1 MAIDAEYI
9 YNSLLGY
16 NYFPAVKEYRD
27 ELPSVFSTYSFDSKI
42 ADDLLDGGF
51 NGRNYDYIGYRTT
64 RHTNVTRMMHIPHPL
79 PYARLCKC
87 IYDNWARLEHICVSE
102 NSRIIP
108 KKRGDEVNDRRVI
121 VYDYEDEEEDKSVDD
136 SGVDRIFVADRDDFE
151 QDVSM
156 HFRLSCGAR
165 FLVDAD
171 VASCFNTI
179 YTHAIAWALVGHDKA
194 KANKNNRELWYNK
207 LDISQRDLK
216 RGETQGIPIGPGTS
230 NIISEVI
237 LQKIDDVL
245 LAKDYRFTR
254 CIDDYKCFCEDHNEA
269 ETFIHD
275 LEKELTRYLLSL
287 NIKKVAINKMPIP
300 YRDGWVIDLN
310 THFPQ
315 EEILSANKVVNYLD
329 YAIELQKNHVDGSVI
344 KYALRSLA
352 SKIDETNINEFLS
365 YALNLSYHYPVIL
378 PIICEVV
385 NKNKIS
391 IKKRVIKE
399 LLSVN
404 FRQHL
409 KYKRS
414 DAICWCLYC
423 AGLINLD
430 IGKKTAENIIYSC
443 DCMSIAM
450 LLSFGKHIDLVLEFV
465 NGLADKPTYD
475 KDQYWILIQE
485 LGSQIKNQELKKYYN
500 ETGLK
505 FLADNNVYFIYDINP
520 TDDF

>member
-1 MAIDAEYI
+1 MAVDAEYI
-9 YNSLLGY
+9 YDSLLGH

-27 ELPSVFSTYSFDSKI
+27 ELPYVFSTYCFNSEI
-42 ADDLLDGGF
+42 ANELLKGSLAVRDF
-51 NGRNYDYIGYRTT
+51 DYIEYRTT

-87 IYDNWARLEHICVSE
+87 IYDNWARLEHICDSE
-102 NSRIIP
+102 HSRIIP
-108 KKRGDEVNDRRVI
+108 KKRVDEVTDRRVI
-121 VYDYEDEEEDKSVDD
+121 VYDYEDEEDESIDD
-136 SGVDRIFVADRDDFE
+136 PGVDRIFVADRDDFE
-151 QDVSM
+151 QDVSKY
-156 HFRLSCGAR
+156 FSLSCGAR

-179 YTHAIAWALVGHDKA
+179 YTHAIAWALVGHDQA
-194 KANKNNRELWYNK
+194 KADKSNRGLWYNK
-207 LDISQRDLK
+207 LDKSQRDLK

-245 LAKDYRFTR
+245 LAKKYRFTR
-254 CIDDYKCFCEDHNEA
+254 YIDDYKCFCEDHNGA
-269 ETFIHD
+269 EMFIHD
-275 LEKELTRYLLSL
+275 LEKELNRYLLSL

-315 EEILSANKVVNYLD
+315 EGTISANKVVNYLD
-329 YAIELQKNHVDGSVI
+329 YALSLQKNHADGSVI
-344 KYALRSLA
+344 KYAVRSLT
-352 SKIDETNINEFLS
+352 SKIDKKNINEFLN

-391 IKKRVIKE
+391 IKKGGIKE
-399 LLSVN
+399 LLGVN

-423 AGLINLD
+423 AGIINLD
-430 IGKKTAENIIYSC
+430 IGKETAKNIISSN

-450 LLSFGKHIDLVLEFV
+450 LLSFGKNIDLVFEYV
-465 NGLADKPTYD
+465 NGLADKPPYD
-475 KDQYWILIQE
+475 KDQYWILIQA
-485 LGSQIKNQELKKYYN
+485 LGSQIKNKKLKSYYN

-505 FLADNNVYFIYDINP
+505 FLDDNNVNFIYEINP